1 MTTKPEIIT
10 SDTLSLAVRPRSLGS
25 HTLRRLF
32 KQRNALLGMGILVFL
47 VLVALFAPWL
57 APYEP
62 EKVLIDVENVEAREA
77 PCIHLLGCPAD
88 KPEHIMGIDGNF
100 RDQFSRLIYGTQISL
115 YIGFTTIGLAVIVGT
130 FIGAVSGYLGGWA
143 DNVIMRFM
151 DVILAFPSFLLAI
164 FIITILGRG
173 LQ

>member
-62 EKVLIDVENVEAREA
+62 EKVLIGVENVEGREA
-77 PCIHLLGCPAD
+77 PCIHLLGWPPD
-88 KPEHIMGIDGNF
+88 RPRH
-100 RDQFSRLIYGTQISL
+100 
-115 YIGFTTIGLAVIVGT
+115 
-130 FIGAVSGYLGGWA
+130 
-143 DNVIMRFM
+143 
-151 DVILAFPSFLLAI
+151 
-164 FIITILGRG
+164 ILGITRASPDET
-173 LQ
+173 